1 MHGPGFSLPVR
12 RRTTRPLILAVA
24 ASLLA
29 ALAAIATPA
38 AIAQRAVTPAHGLS
52 ADRLAR
58 IDRVVEA
65 CVEVQCLPGVVVH
78 IQRRGETA
86 YFKGFGFSDVE
97 SRTPMRDDTLFRLA
111 SMSKAVTTVAVMML
125 YEEGH
130 FLLNDPVWRYIP
142 EFKGA
147 TVLADGPA
155 AGPASTVPAKRAVT
169 IRHLLTHTSGIA
181 YGFIDKRARPVYAR
195 AGIPDAFTHE
205 PLTIG
210 ETMRKLAALPLLHE
224 PGERFMY
231 GLNTDML
238 GYLVEVV
245 SGMPLDRFFAERIF
259 TPLGMHDTHFY
270 LPEGKAGRL
279 ATLYAE
285 RGGRLARWD
294 DGPRDELGGSVTSMY
309 PVDGART
316 YFSGGAGLT
325 GSTTDY
331 ARFLQMLLNGGT
343 LDGTRLLSRKTVE
356 LMTVHGLGDVLYSP
370 GYDMG
375 FGFSILADVGRVGE
389 LGSAGTFGWSGA
401 FNTWYWVDPAEQM
414 TIIFMSQVR
423 PTTRGDV
430 HRRVRTLAYQAIV
443 D

>member
-1 MHGPGFSLPVR
+1 LTPA
-12 RRTTRPLILAVA
+12 IAV
-24 ASLLA
+24 SV
-29 ALAAIATPA
+29 LAAIAAIAAPTAISQPPA
-38 AIAQRAVTPAHGLS
+38 APAHGLS
-52 ADRLAR
+52 VERLAR
-58 IDRVVEA
+58 IDRVVQA

-86 YFKGFGFSDVE
+86 YFKSFGFSDVE
-97 SRTPMRDDTLFRLA
+97 SRTPMRNDTLFRLA
-111 SMSKAVTTVAVMML
+111 SMSKAITTVAALIL

-147 TVLADGPA
+147 TVLADAPA
-155 AGPASTVPAKRAVT
+155 GGAATAVPAKRAVT

-181 YGFIDKRARPVYAR
+181 YGFLDKRARPVYAQ
-195 AGIPDAFTHE
+195 AGIPDAFTSE
-205 PLTIG
+205 PIAIG

-259 TPLGMHDTHFY
+259 TPLGMPDTHFY
-270 LPEGKAGRL
+270 LPEGKAPRL

-285 RGGRLARWD
+285 RGGRLTRWD
-294 DGPRDELGGSVTSMY
+294 DGPRDELAGTTTSMY
-309 PVDGART
+309 PVEGART

-325 GSTTDY
+325 GTAADY
-331 ARFLQMLLNGGT
+331 ARLLQMLQNGGT

-356 LMTVHGLGDVLYSP
+356 LMTMHGIGDLTYAP

-375 FGFSILADVGRVGE
+375 FGFSILADPGRVGE
-389 LGSAGTFGWSGA
+389 IGSAGTFGWSGA
-401 FNTWYWVDPAEQM
+401 FNTWYWVDPVEQM
-414 TIIFMSQVR
+414 TILFLSQVR

-430 HRRVRTLAYQAIV
+430 HRRVRTVAYQAIV